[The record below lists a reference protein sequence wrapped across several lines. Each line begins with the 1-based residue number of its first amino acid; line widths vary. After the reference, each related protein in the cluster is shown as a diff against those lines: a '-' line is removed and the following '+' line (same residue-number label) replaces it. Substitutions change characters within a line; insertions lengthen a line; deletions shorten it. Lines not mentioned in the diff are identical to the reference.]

1 VTAAEQPGSGAAE
14 VPRNGAQTPG
24 DGAAEPPRNGAQ
36 TPGNG
41 AAEAP
46 KNGAAAGSA
55 AEEQLTGSAGGSLA
69 HRLRGLG
76 RVRLAALTAVVAG
89 IVVIVA
95 LSFTGAGAGPQHTPA
110 TPAKNFSLPA
120 LAHPGQRISLNS
132 LAGRPVIVNFFA
144 SWCTPCRKETPL
156 LAKFFRARHDSVAV
170 IGIDVSDQA
179 AAALAFVRRSGVT
192 YPVATE
198 PASDSTVIA
207 YDLPGLPATFFL
219 DAHHRIVKRVYGAV
233 TQAELTSGTAL
244 INERAK

>member
-1 VTAAEQPGSGAAE
+1 MA
-14 VPRNGAQTPG
+14 R
-24 DGAAEPPRNGAQ
+24 
-36 TPGNG
+36 
-41 AAEAP
+41 
-46 KNGAAAGSA
+46 
-55 AEEQLTGSAGGSLA
+55 
-69 HRLRGLG
+69 RLGGLG
-76 RVRLAALTAVVAG
+76 WARLTALTAVVVG
-89 IVVIVA
+89 ILVIVT

-110 TPAKNFSLPA
+110 TPAKNFSLQA
-120 LAHPGQRISLNS
+120 LGHPDRQISLNS

-156 LAKFFRARHDSVAV
+156 LAKFFRARHGSVSV

-179 AAALAFVRRSGVT
+179 AAALAFVHRSGVT

-219 DAHHRIVKRVYGAV
+219 DTHHRIVKRVYGAV

-244 INERAK
+244 IDERAK

>member
-1 VTAAEQPGSGAAE
+1 MARQDTM
-14 VPRNGAQTPG
+14 T
-24 DGAAEPPRNGAQ
+24 
-36 TPGNG
+36 
-41 AAEAP
+41 
-46 KNGAAAGSA
+46 
-55 AEEQLTGSAGGSLA
+55 AGGLA
-69 HRLRGLG
+69 HRLAGLG
-76 RVRLAALTAVVAG
+76 WARLTALTAVVVG

-95 LSFTGAGAGPQHTPA
+95 LSFTGGGAPHTPPA
-110 TPAKNFSLPA
+110 PAKNFSLQA
-120 LAHPGQRISLNS
+120 LGHPEQQISLNS

-156 LAKFFRARHDSVAV
+156 LAKFFRARHGSVAV

-179 AAALAFVRRSGVT
+179 AAALAFVRHNGVT

-219 DAHHRIVKRVYGAV
+219 DARHRIVKRVYGAV

>member
-1 VTAAEQPGSGAAE
+1 VTAAEPPGSSAAPEPPGSGAAAE
-14 VPRNGAQTPG
+14 PPEGGAAAEAHR
-24 DGAAEPPRNGAQ
+24 DGAAEPPAG
-36 TPGNG
+36 G
-41 AAEAP
+41 AA
-46 KNGAAAGSA
+46 GR
-55 AEEQLTGSAGGSLA
+55 LA
-69 HRLRGLG
+69 HRLGGLG
-76 RVRLAALTAVVAG
+76 RARLAALTAVVVG

-95 LSFTGAGAGPQHTPA
+95 LSFTGAGPQHTPP
-110 TPAKNFSLPA
+110 TPAKNFSLQA
-120 LAHPGQRISLNS
+120 LGHPGQQISLNS

-156 LAKFFRARHDSVAV
+156 LAKFFRTRHGSVAV

-179 AAALAFVRRSGVT
+179 TAALAFVHRSGVT

-219 DAHHRIVKRVYGAV
+219 DGHHRIVKRVYGAV

-244 INERAK
+244 IDERAK

>member
-1 VTAAEQPGSGAAE
+1 MARQDTMTAAGGPSENS
-14 VPRNGAQTPG
+14 
-24 DGAAEPPRNGAQ
+24 
-36 TPGNG
+36 
-41 AAEAP
+41 
-46 KNGAAAGSA
+46 AAG
-55 AEEQLTGSAGGSLA
+55 GLA

-76 RVRLAALTAVVAG
+76 WARLTALTAVVVGVA
-89 IVVIVA
+89 VIVT
-95 LSFTGAGAGPQHTPA
+95 LSFTGAGAGPQHTPP
-110 TPAKNFSLPA
+110 TPAKNFSLQA
-120 LAHPGQRISLNS
+120 LGHPGQQISLSS

-156 LAKFFRARHDSVAV
+156 LARFYRAQHGSVAV
-170 IGIDVSDQA
+170 VGIDVSDQA
-179 AAALAFVRRSGVT
+179 AAALAFVHRSGVT

-198 PASDSTVIA
+198 PASDSTVVA